1 MWDRH
6 YWYVA
11 HQSSR
16 DQRRASRQAY
26 RAARRGY
33 RHNHY
38 YRKGPARFFVILF
51 IILIIAAVSHEGM
64 FPLIPLV
71 IIGSLV
77 FMWLRR
83 SMLRSG
89 GFSGSNSNYQQPN
102 QYYQPPQQPNQY
114 YQPPASPQPNTPPY
128 RPYEQGYQGAQNDYQ
143 QGVQPYQDSPAQP
156 ASERY
161 EEPQAQYPQEM
172 PPMI

>member
-11 HQSSR
+11 RQSFR
-16 DQRRASRQAY
+16 DQRRASRQAF
-26 RAARRGY
+26 RAARHGY

-38 YRKGPARFFVILF
+38 YRGGRFPFFVILF
-51 IILIIAAVSHEGM
+51 IILIIAAVSHEGL

-71 IIGSLV
+71 IIGSFI
-77 FMWLRR
+77 FMGIRR

-89 GFSGSNSNYQQPN
+89 GFSGRNSNYQQPN

-114 YQPPASPQPNTPPY
+114 YQPPTPAQPDKPPY
-128 RPYEQGYQGAQNDYQ
+128 RPYEQGYQGSQNDYQ
-143 QGVQPYQDSPAQP
+143 QGAQPYQGSPSQSASAQ
-156 ASERY
+156 Y

-172 PPMI
+172 PPMT